1 MIHFAWLLQLIYILK
16 HLYTLWLQKLNNTCL
31 QNNFYEIGAEKI
43 RSRPF
48 ATKKSFDLKPI
59 LARLLLLLQK
69 TSSMITFLLS
79 IVALIAGYF
88 LYGKFVERIFRIDPS
103 KLTPAST
110 LADGV
115 DYVPMKWPKI
125 FLIQFLN
132 IAGLG
137 PIFGAIAGAVW
148 GPVAFV
154 WIVFGAIFAGAVH
167 DYMSGMMSL
176 RMNGLS
182 IHAIVGRYMGNG
194 VKQFMSVFTV
204 AMMVLVGAVFIMG
217 PAKILSGLTPGT
229 IGVTTWATFIF
240 MYYVLATML
249 PIDKLIGRIYPFFG
263 FAMLFMAVGIGGMM
277 VVKGLPV
284 PELIPS
290 NFVNMNADPGKF
302 PIFPMLFVT
311 IACGAISG
319 FHSTQSPLMAR
330 CITNEKYGR
339 RVFYGAMITEGLV
352 ALIWAAVAMSF
363 FGGVRELN
371 EVMATQKGNAAWVV
385 NEISNSLLG
394 RIGAVLAII
403 GVVAAPITSGDTAF
417 RSARLIV
424 ADFFHFEQKTIKN
437 RLILT
442 LPLFVIGF
450 LLTQVDFSIIWRYM
464 AWSNQTLAT
473 IVLWTITIYL
483 AAEQKNFWITLVPA
497 FFMTAVVSA
506 YLLVAPEGFA
516 INTFYGQI
524 SGICIA
530 VITVLWFMLWR
541 NSLAKVKTA
550 DIPINR
556 NK

>member
-1 MIHFAWLLQLIYILK
+1 
-16 HLYTLWLQKLNNTCL
+16 
-31 QNNFYEIGAEKI
+31 
-43 RSRPF
+43 
-48 ATKKSFDLKPI
+48 
-59 LARLLLLLQK
+59 
-69 TSSMITFLLS
+69 MITFFLS
-79 IVALIAGYF
+79 IVALVAGYL
-88 LYGKFVERIFRIDPS
+88 LYGRFVEKVFVIDTSRP
-103 KLTPAST
+103 TPATALEDS
-110 LADGV
+110 V

-148 GPVAFV
+148 GPIAFV

-167 DYMSGMMSL
+167 DFMSGMMSL

-182 IHAIVGRYMGNG
+182 IHAIVGKYMGNG
-194 VKQFMSVFTV
+194 VKQFMSVFTI
-204 AMMVLVGAVFIMG
+204 AMMILVGAVFIMG
-217 PAKILSGLTPGT
+217 PAKILSGFTSGI
-229 IGVTTWATFIF
+229 IGVTGWATMIFI
-240 MYYVLATML
+240 YYVLATLL

-263 FAMLFMAVGIGGMM
+263 FAMLFMALGIGGAMI
-277 VVKGLPV
+277 VNGLPI
-284 PELIPS
+284 PELIS
-290 NFVNMNADPGKF
+290 ANLVNMNANPGKF

-352 ALIWAAVAMSF
+352 ALIWAAVGMSF

-371 EVMATQKGNAAWVV
+371 DVMAVQKGNAAWIV
-385 NEISNSLLG
+385 NEISHSLLG
-394 RIGAVLAII
+394 RFGAVLAII

-424 ADFFHFEQKTIKN
+424 ADFFKFEQKSIKN

-442 LPLFVIGF
+442 TPLFVIGF
-450 LLTQVDFSIIWRYM
+450 LLTQMDFSIIWRYM

-473 IVLWTITIYL
+473 IVLWAITIYL
-483 AAEQKNFWITLVPA
+483 ATERKLYWITLIPA
-497 FFMTAVVSA
+497 VFMSAVVSA
-506 YLLVAPEGFA
+506 YLLVAPEGFE

-524 SGICIA
+524 AGMTIA
-530 VITVLWFMLWR
+530 TGLMTWFLIWNNSMKQLTIKESITPQEI
-541 NSLAKVKTA
+541 SL
-550 DIPINR
+550 
-556 NK
+556 